1 MLSFNKYLPTVR
13 KNELTKVSQY
23 LVSAMHSIRE
33 GMVWLIPCLM
43 ISSFVLFIASMG
55 ELFSGGRPEWVLILY
70 RANQVIAE
78 TFPYLMTAT
87 ISYLL
92 AMHWHLP
99 RPPIALL
106 SIIYLVVSSAS
117 VSAENNLPTFQIITA
132 LITPIYAIPLIAWLM
147 RYPVLHLTHSNSAG
161 SIVRES
167 LNLVLP
173 AALTA
178 MVVVGINL
186 ILFGPITRQIFASLM
201 HFDYAN
207 DPYSF
212 GLTFASLNSLLW
224 FFGIHGYYAL
234 LPLVELLQEASRLSE
249 SYFLIGETAPY
260 PMNLSFM
267 GTFVFIGG
275 SGATFSLA
283 LALALAILL
292 FGKQKNIRLLAIA
305 SLPIGLINVNEIFLF
320 GLPLILN
327 PRLFFPFLLAP
338 MVNVVVS
345 LWAVESGWV
354 AYPSVSVPFNSPI
367 FLNAWIATSG
377 DWNGL
382 LLQLVNIVLGCL
394 LYLPS
399 VLRLNEQYG
408 QQTIRIPSLDTMY
421 TRRQEEAAHLQDD
434 PIALAQKRER
444 EQLKVEQ
451 QLQMMSSKEFCLEYQ
466 PQGCHRT
473 GQVIGCE
480 ALIRAKDQQDNI
492 LSPATFLP
500 SLAKAGLMKEMD
512 LWVVKQATRDVRK
525 LTNVGVYV
533 PVSINLTAETL
544 MDLTVMAQIEEII
557 RPVAGLIHIE
567 LTEESLLADEQ
578 RLTWVFNQLHQ
589 LGVKI
594 YIDDFGTGYSSLSY
608 LHRFDVDGI
617 KIDRSFVLALVSEKG
632 RKVFANLQLVAHSL
646 ELETIIEGV
655 ETQEQ
660 LDAMGDEYPFSVQ
673 GWFYSKSLNR
683 GDFVEF
689 VQRRNVSK
697 TVPVEAQ

>member
-1 MLSFNKYLPTVR
+1 
-13 KNELTKVSQY
+13 
-23 LVSAMHSIRE
+23 
-33 GMVWLIPCLM
+33 MVWLIPCLM

-70 RANQVIAE
+70 RANQVMAE

-106 SIIYLVVSSAS
+106 SMIYLAISSAS

-147 RYPVLHLTHSNSAG
+147 RYPILHLTRSKSAG
-161 SIVRES
+161 TRVHES
-167 LNLVLP
+167 FNLVLP

-178 MVVVGINL
+178 VVVVGINL
-186 ILFGPITRQIFASLM
+186 ILFGPITRQVFASLM

-275 SGATFSLA
+275 SGATF
-283 LALALAILL
+283 
-292 FGKQKNIRLLAIA
+292 
-305 SLPIGLINVNEIFLF
+305 LPF
-320 GLPLILN
+320 
-327 PRLFFPFLLAP
+327 
-338 MVNVVVS
+338 
-345 LWAVESGWV
+345 
-354 AYPSVSVPFNSPI
+354 
-367 FLNAWIATSG
+367 
-377 DWNGL
+377 
-382 LLQLVNIVLGCL
+382 
-394 LYLPS
+394 
-399 VLRLNEQYG
+399 
-408 QQTIRIPSLDTMY
+408 
-421 TRRQEEAAHLQDD
+421 
-434 PIALAQKRER
+434 
-444 EQLKVEQ
+444 
-451 QLQMMSSKEFCLEYQ
+451 
-466 PQGCHRT
+466 
-473 GQVIGCE
+473 
-480 ALIRAKDQQDNI
+480 
-492 LSPATFLP
+492 
-500 SLAKAGLMKEMD
+500 LAKAGLMKELD
-512 LWVVKQATRDVRK
+512 LWVVKQATRDVSK

-646 ELETIIEGV
+646 DLETIIEGV

>member
-1 MLSFNKYLPTVR
+1 MSILDKCHPTI
-13 KNELTKVSQY
+13 KKIELANISQY
-23 LVSAMHSIRE
+23 LVSSMHSIRE

-55 ELFSGGRPEWVLILY
+55 ELFSGGRPEWVLVLY

-106 SIIYLVVSSAS
+106 SIVYLVVSSAS
-117 VSAENNLPTFQIITA
+117 VSTEHNLPTFQIVTA
-132 LITPIYAIPLIAWLM
+132 LVTPVYAIPLIAWLM
-147 RYPVLHLTHSNSAG
+147 RYPALHLTRSNSAG
-161 SIVRES
+161 TIVRES

-173 AALTA
+173 AALTSI
-178 MVVVGINL
+178 VVVAINL
-186 ILFGPITRQIFASLM
+186 ILFGPVTRQIFASLM

-207 DPYSF
+207 DPYAF

-224 FFGIHGYYAL
+224 FFGVHGYYAL
-234 LPLVELLQEASRLSE
+234 LPLVERLQEASLLSE
-249 SYFLIGETAPY
+249 SYLLIGESAPY

-283 LALALAILL
+283 LSILL
-292 FGKQKNIRLLAIA
+292 FSKQKSIRLLALA
-305 SLPIGLINVNEIFLF
+305 SIPIGFINVNEIFLF

-327 PRLFFPFLLAP
+327 PRLFLPFLLVP
-338 MVNVVVS
+338 MTNVVVS
-345 LWAVESGWV
+345 LWVVTSGWV
-354 AYPSVSVPFNSPI
+354 DYPTVSVPFNSPI
-367 FLNAWIATSG
+367 FLNAWIATNG
-377 DWNGL
+377 DWHAL
-382 LLQLVNIVLGCL
+382 LLQLFNIFLGCV

-408 QQTIRIPSLDTMY
+408 KQVIRIPSLDTMY
-421 TRRQEEAAHLQDD
+421 TRRQEEAEHLQDD
-434 PIALAQKRER
+434 PIALAQKQER

-466 PQGCHRT
+466 PQVCHRT

-492 LSPATFLP
+492 LPPAAFLP

-512 LWVVKQATRDVRK
+512 LWVVKHATRDVRK
-525 LTNVGVYV
+525 LTDLGVYV

-544 MDLTVMAQIEEII
+544 MNLTVMAQIEEII

-617 KIDRSFVLALVSEKG
+617 KIDRSFVLALASEKG

-646 ELETIIEGV
+646 ELETIVEGV

-660 LDAMGDEYPFSVQ
+660 LEAMGDEYPFSVQ
-673 GWFYSKSLNR
+673 GWFYSKSLTR
-683 GDFVEF
+683 EHLVEF
-689 VQRRNVSK
+689 VQERNMLK
-697 TVPVEAQ
+697 TTPAEVQ

>member
-1 MLSFNKYLPTVR
+1 
-13 KNELTKVSQY
+13 
-23 LVSAMHSIRE
+23 
-33 GMVWLIPCLM
+33 
-43 ISSFVLFIASMG
+43 
-55 ELFSGGRPEWVLILY
+55 
-70 RANQVIAE
+70 
-78 TFPYLMTAT
+78 
-87 ISYLL
+87 
-92 AMHWHLP
+92 
-99 RPPIALL
+99 
-106 SIIYLVVSSAS
+106 
-117 VSAENNLPTFQIITA
+117 
-132 LITPIYAIPLIAWLM
+132 
-147 RYPVLHLTHSNSAG
+147 
-161 SIVRES
+161 
-167 LNLVLP
+167 
-173 AALTA
+173 
-178 MVVVGINL
+178 
-186 ILFGPITRQIFASLM
+186 
-201 HFDYAN
+201 
-207 DPYSF
+207 
-212 GLTFASLNSLLW
+212 
-224 FFGIHGYYAL
+224 
-234 LPLVELLQEASRLSE
+234 
-249 SYFLIGETAPY
+249 
-260 PMNLSFM
+260 
-267 GTFVFIGG
+267 
-275 SGATFSLA
+275 
-283 LALALAILL
+283 
-292 FGKQKNIRLLAIA
+292 
-305 SLPIGLINVNEIFLF
+305 
-320 GLPLILN
+320 
-327 PRLFFPFLLAP
+327 
-338 MVNVVVS
+338 
-345 LWAVESGWV
+345 
-354 AYPSVSVPFNSPI
+354 
-367 FLNAWIATSG
+367 
-377 DWNGL
+377 
-382 LLQLVNIVLGCL
+382 
-394 LYLPS
+394 
-399 VLRLNEQYG
+399 RLNEQYG

-466 PQGCHRT
+466 PQVCHRT

-689 VQRRNVSK
+689 VQRRNASK

>member
-1 MLSFNKYLPTVR
+1 MSILDKCHPTI
-13 KNELTKVSQY
+13 KKIELANISQY
-23 LVSAMHSIRE
+23 LVSSMHSIRE

-55 ELFSGGRPEWVLILY
+55 ELFSGGRPEWVLVLY

-106 SIIYLVVSSAS
+106 SIVYLVVSSAS
-117 VSAENNLPTFQIITA
+117 VSTEHNLPTFQIVTA
-132 LITPIYAIPLIAWLM
+132 LVTPVYAIPLIAWLM
-147 RYPVLHLTHSNSAG
+147 RYPALHLTRSNSAG
-161 SIVRES
+161 TIVRES

-173 AALTA
+173 AALTSI
-178 MVVVGINL
+178 VVVAINL
-186 ILFGPITRQIFASLM
+186 ILFGPVTRQIFASLM

-207 DPYSF
+207 DPYAF

-224 FFGIHGYYAL
+224 FFGVHGYYAL
-234 LPLVELLQEASRLSE
+234 LPLVERLQEASLLSE
-249 SYFLIGETAPY
+249 SYLLIGESAPY

-283 LALALAILL
+283 LSILL
-292 FGKQKNIRLLAIA
+292 FSKQKSIRLLALA
-305 SLPIGLINVNEIFLF
+305 SIPIGFINVNEIFLF

-327 PRLFFPFLLAP
+327 PRLFLPFLLVP
-338 MVNVVVS
+338 MTNVVVS
-345 LWAVESGWV
+345 LWVVTSGWV
-354 AYPSVSVPFNSPI
+354 DYPTVSVPFNSPI
-367 FLNAWIATSG
+367 FLNAWIATNG
-377 DWNGL
+377 DWHAL
-382 LLQLVNIVLGCL
+382 LLQLFNIFLGCV

-408 QQTIRIPSLDTMY
+408 KQVIRIPSLDTMY
-421 TRRQEEAAHLQDD
+421 TRRQEEAEHLQDD
-434 PIALAQKRER
+434 PIALAQKQER

-466 PQGCHRT
+466 PQVCHRT

-492 LSPATFLP
+492 LSPAAFLP

-512 LWVVKQATRDVRK
+512 LWVVKHATRDVRK
-525 LTNVGVYV
+525 LTDVGVYV

-544 MDLTVMAQIEEII
+544 MNLTVMAQIEEII

-617 KIDRSFVLALVSEKG
+617 KIDRSFVLALASEKG

-646 ELETIIEGV
+646 ELETIVEGV

-660 LDAMGDEYPFSVQ
+660 LEAMGDEYPFSVQ
-673 GWFYSKSLNR
+673 GWFYSKSLTR
-683 GDFVEF
+683 EHLVEF
-689 VQRRNVSK
+689 VQERNMLK
-697 TVPVEAQ
+697 TTRAEVQ